1 MSSPFRSV
9 VDSAAYA
16 SLSAERDLLRQ
27 DRSRLE
33 AELRKVRHELALEK
47 YRRLSLVM
55 SQAYSRQDR
64 PAFEAAAKE
73 RAGLGVTYVEAAEC
87 EAA

>member
-1 MSSPFRSV
+1 MK
-9 VDSAAYA
+9 SAVSTGEAYGA
-16 SLSAERDLLRQ
+16 ALSTIDLLRQ

-33 AELRKVRHELALEK
+33 AELRAVRHELALER

-55 SQAYSRQDR
+55 AQAYSRQDR
-64 PAFEAAAKE
+64 AAFERAAKE
-73 RAGLGVTYVEAAEC
+73 RAGLGVSFVEAAEM